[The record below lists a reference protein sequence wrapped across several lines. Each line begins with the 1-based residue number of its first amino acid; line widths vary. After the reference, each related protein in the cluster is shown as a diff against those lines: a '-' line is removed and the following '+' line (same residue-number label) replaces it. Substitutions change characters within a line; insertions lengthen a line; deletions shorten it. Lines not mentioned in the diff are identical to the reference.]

1 MPRYAELI
9 GYQLA
14 LPDDLGNME
23 LVPRYSSAEKIEPYL
38 ALSQSRLELTAEVL
52 GHPEEPV
59 PDPKQMALPIHLA
72 VTAGTIVHHIAQ
84 RTGLWRAIQPTDIHG
99 CEGKYR
105 HNLFTLLPHLT
116 PSSSPRQLRQII
128 AALDDPRLALPKTGD
143 REVSAGARNTIY
155 NIIAA
160 NTLTEAKTQPPFT
173 GTEPLFDT
181 DEGLIFPHPEVF
193 TKAWEDK
200 GRDDAISKIT
210 AAIFAHD
217 ESQTVSPGDYGRNT
231 KHLGAASELKISGLD
246 HDDCLVWSGRLDSV
260 TRVRE
265 FHGKTVVKVTD
276 FKNNR
281 EKKPETA
288 VENDARNAAAFM
300 TAQLAISLPEMIKPG
315 GAVIKINLRPRPIP
329 QNIELGLTHLIFGG
343 ASPGEVDLIAEIGED
358 WHSPKE
364 AHRAR
369 ERFGDLV
376 TTIRANADK
385 LEPILK
391 KK

>member
-72 VTAGTIVHHIAQ
+72 VITGTIVHHITQ

-128 AALDDPRLALPKTGD
+128 VALDDPRLALPKSGD
-143 REVSAGARNTIY
+143 REVSAGARKTIY

-160 NTLTEAKTQPPFT
+160 NTLKEAKTQPPFT
-173 GTEPLFDT
+173 GTEPLFDP
-181 DEGLIFPHPEVF
+181 DEGLIFPNPEVF
-193 TKAWEDK
+193 VGAWGDK
-200 GRDDAISKIT
+200 DKDNAILKMT
-210 AAIFAHD
+210 NAIFEHD
-217 ESQTVSPGDYGRNT
+217 ESQTVLPGDYGRNT
-231 KHLGAASELKISGLD
+231 KHLGAASELRMSGLD
-246 HDDCLVWSGRLDSV
+246 HDDRLVWSGRLDSV
-260 TRVRE
+260 TRVKE

-276 FKNNR
+276 FKSTR
-281 EKKPETA
+281 EKKPETP
-288 VENDARNAAAFM
+288 VENDAKNAAAFM

-315 GAVIKINLRPRPIP
+315 GTVIKINLRPRPIP
-329 QNIELGLTHLIFGG
+329 RNVELKITHLVLGG
-343 ASPGEVDLIAEIGED
+343 SSPGEIDLLAQINED

-376 TTIRANADK
+376 QTIRANEEK
-385 LEPILK
+385 LKPILK
-391 KK
+391 R